1 MCIRDRYVIGHA
13 IKFDEFYRKIDNFNA
28 KDFAIVSRISESKK
42 IDESILGFLNSKY
55 GSSHELSIIG
65 GPLSSKDEAYFE
77 GLKLKYASNEN
88 IKFLGS
94 IPHKNLINKISNL
107 SFHINNTEQ
116 GFFDKSVLETMS
128 HGLINFYSN
137 SDYDELLPE
146 KYVEKF
152 KFDGTSES
160 LSNKISNIGN
170 LKTHEINEIIDYSQ
184 SKLEKQSVNNLVERV
199 LAII

>member
-1 MCIRDRYVIGHA
+1 MKDRIHTEYT
-13 IKFDEFYRKIDNFNA
+13 IDYSF
-28 KDFAIVSRISESKK
+28 
-42 IDESILGFLNSKY
+42 G
-55 GSSHELSIIG
+55 
-65 GPLSSKDEAYFE
+65 
-77 GLKLKYASNEN
+77 SNEN

-146 KYVEKF
+146 KYVDKF

-170 LKTHEINEIIDYSQ
+170 LKKHEINEIINYSQ